1 MHAHERLDA
10 WRLCRELTIAVYR
23 MTQHWPR
30 HEMFGLI
37 SQVRR
42 AAVSAET
49 NIAEGAAKRGP
60 REFRRFL
67 DISNGSLAEVA
78 SLLSLARDLAY
89 LTPDAWKEVEE
100 TRDRAGRVTW
110 LLYKS
115 IKANTVRSP

>member
-10 WRLCRELTIAVYR
+10 WHRCRELTIAVYR
-23 MTQHWPR
+23 VTQRWPK
-30 HEMFGLI
+30 HETFGLT

-78 SLLSLARDLAY
+78 SLLSLARDLTY
-89 LTPDAWKEVEE
+89 LTQEGWTEIEAL
-100 TRDRAGRVTW
+100 RDRAGRVTW
-110 LLYKS
+110 LLYRS
-115 IKANTVRSP
+115 IKENTTRS